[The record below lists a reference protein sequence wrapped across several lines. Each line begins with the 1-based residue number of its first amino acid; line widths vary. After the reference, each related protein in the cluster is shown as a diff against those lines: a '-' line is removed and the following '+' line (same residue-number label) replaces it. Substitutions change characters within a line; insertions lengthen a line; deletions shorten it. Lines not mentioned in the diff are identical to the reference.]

1 MPCWIVSNQG
11 WIVCIVPRKSGKSAG
26 ILQSGEATWA
36 SSAPQRNP
44 WDMGKWTS
52 GLAAAALL
60 VVGCSG
66 TPDQHADS
74 SAGVK
79 SNSADRLARQYE
91 TKQTS
96 SPKGAKEN
104 FQLVGR
110 WKGELVLPKK
120 EGKPS
125 PEDEFAEAMVKAFL
139 SDLWVEFN
147 EDGTFKMNMM
157 VPIEGKYQKKGSAVH
172 LIPETVMGMS
182 KEDMQKMQG
191 EGASASM
198 SDEPLIL
205 EISKDGNSLRAKDE
219 NGGEGELVF
228 TRA

>member
-1 MPCWIVSNQG
+1 
-11 WIVCIVPRKSGKSAG
+11 
-26 ILQSGEATWA
+26 
-36 SSAPQRNP
+36 
-44 WDMGKWTS
+44 MGKWMS

-96 SPKGAKEN
+96 SPRGAKAEN

-125 PEDEFAEAMVKAFL
+125 PEDEFAEAMAKAFL
-139 SDLWVEFN
+139 SDLWVEFD

-157 VPIEGKYQKKGSAVH
+157 VPIEGKYKQNGNSVH
-172 LIPETVMGMS
+172 LTPETVMGMTMD
-182 KEDMQKMQG
+182 DMKKL
-191 EGASASM
+191 EGDGATVSM
-198 SDEPLIL
+198 NEEPLIL
-205 EISKDGNSLRAKDE
+205 EISKDGKTLRAKDE